1 MSKVGNS
8 VTFIGR
14 FTRDPELK
22 TAGETSVCNFCL
34 ARQRDGVRPKDG
46 QTPPSEFVDFAAWG
60 KTAETISKYFHKGDR
75 IAVIGSL
82 QTRTYENNTGVK
94 VKVTEVHVDEF
105 EWVDTKSKG
114 GSDAAQTSAPA
125 PSKAP
130 AKEVT
135 PDPADDDEGLP
146 F

>member
-22 TAGETSVCNFCL
+22 TVGETSVCNFCL
-34 ARQRDGVRPKDG
+34 ARRRDGVKPKDG

-60 KTAETISKYFHKGDR
+60 KTAETISKHFHKGDR

-82 QTRTYENNTGVK
+82 QTRTYENNAGVK
-94 VKVTEVHVDEF
+94 VKVTEVHVDEL
-105 EWVDTKSKG
+105 EWVDTKAQS
-114 GSDAAQTSAPA
+114 GSAPAQTSAPVTA
-125 PSKAP
+125 KAP
-130 AKEVT
+130 VKEFV

>member
-22 TAGETSVCNFCL
+22 IAGETSVCNFCL

-46 QTPPSEFVDFAAWG
+46 QTP
-60 KTAETISKYFHKGDR
+60 HKGDR

-82 QTRTYENNTGVK
+82 QTRTYENNAGVK

>member
-22 TAGETSVCNFCL
+22 IAGETSVCNFCL

-82 QTRTYENNTGVK
+82 QTRTYENNAGVK

-105 EWVDTKSKG
+105 EWVDTKAQS
-114 GSDAAQTSAPA
+114 SSTPAQTSAPA
-125 PSKAP
+125 TTKTPV
-130 AKEVT
+130 KEPV

>member
-22 TAGETSVCNFCL
+22 TTSSGTSVCNFCL
-34 ARQRDGVRPKDG
+34 ARQRDGKPKDG
-46 QTPPSEFVDFAAWG
+46 EAPPSEFVDFAAWG
-60 KTAETISKYFHKGDR
+60 KTAETISKYFRKGDR

-105 EWVDTKSKG
+105 EWVDTKAQS
-114 GSDAAQTSAPA
+114 GSAPDQTSAPIA
-125 PSKAP
+125 
-130 AKEVT
+130 AKVPDKESV
-135 PDPADDDEGLP
+135 PDPADDDGELP

>member
-22 TAGETSVCNFCL
+22 VAGETSVCKFCL

-46 QTPPSEFVDFAAWG
+46 QTPPSEFVDFTAWG
-60 KTAETISKYFHKGDR
+60 KIAEIISKYFHKGDR

-82 QTRTYENNTGVK
+82 QTHTYENSAGVK
-94 VKVTEVHVDEF
+94 VKATEVHVDEF
-105 EWVDTKSKG
+105 EWVDTKAQS
-114 GSDAAQTSAPA
+114 SSAPDQTSAPIA
-125 PSKAP
+125 
-130 AKEVT
+130 AKV
-135 PDPADDDEGLP
+135 PDKESVPGPADDDGELP

>member
-22 TAGETSVCNFCL
+22 TTGSGTSVCNFCL
-34 ARQRDGVRPKDG
+34 ARQRDGKPKDG
-46 QTPPSEFVDFAAWG
+46 ETPPSEFVDFAAWG

-105 EWVDTKSKG
+105 EWVDTKAKG
-114 GSDAAQTSAPA
+114 GSETAQTSTPA
-125 PSKAP
+125 PSKTP

>member
-22 TAGETSVCNFCL
+22 TTSSGTSVCNFCL
-34 ARQRDGVRPKDG
+34 VRQRDGKPKDG
-46 QTPPSEFVDFAAWG
+46 ETPPSEFVDFAAWG

-82 QTRTYENNTGVK
+82 QTRTYENNAGAK

-114 GSDAAQTSAPA
+114 GSDVAQTPA
-125 PSKAP
+125 STPSKAP

-135 PDPADDDEGLP
+135 PDPADDDERLP

>member
-22 TAGETSVCNFCL
+22 IAGKTSVCNFCL

-82 QTRTYENNTGVK
+82 QTRTYENNAGVK

-105 EWVDTKSKG
+105 EWVDTKAQS
-114 GSDAAQTSAPA
+114 GSAPAQTSAPA
-125 PSKAP
+125 TVKAP
-130 AKEVT
+130 VKDPV

>member
-22 TAGETSVCNFCL
+22 TTSSGTSVCNFCL
-34 ARQRDGVRPKDG
+34 ARQRDGKPKDG
-46 QTPPSEFVDFAAWG
+46 ETPPSEFVDFAAWG
-60 KTAETISKYFHKGDR
+60 KTAETISKYFRKGDR

-82 QTRTYENNTGVK
+82 QTRTYENNAGVK

-105 EWVDTKSKG
+105 EWVDTKAQS
-114 GSDAAQTSAPA
+114 GSAPDQTSAPIA
-125 PSKAP
+125 
-130 AKEVT
+130 AKVPDKESV